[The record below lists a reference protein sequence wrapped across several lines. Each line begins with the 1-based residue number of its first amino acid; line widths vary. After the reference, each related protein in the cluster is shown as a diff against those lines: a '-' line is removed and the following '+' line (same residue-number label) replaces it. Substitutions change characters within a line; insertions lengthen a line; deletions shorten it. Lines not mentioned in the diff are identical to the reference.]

1 MRIPWRG
8 RNDPGGVQPQPV
20 RLPQR
25 WAIILGLAGAGTVAL
40 SVSASVGA
48 GATAGLAIVGL
59 LHAIMD

>member
-8 RNDPGGVQPQPV
+8 RDDSREAQPQPV

-40 SVSASVGA
+40 SVSANVGS